1 MIVPLSEG
9 VRFDER
15 TRQIRGTGRVNSRVR
30 VAIEWREAGKDVR
43 AEGYTMDTSA
53 KGCMVVMPQS
63 VPVGESVRL
72 VNLINQFSSEGTV
85 VWRGHQ
91 GRTGWELG
99 VELLQSSDEF
109 WGLEF

>member
-1 MIVPLSEG
+1 VALSENIK
-9 VRFDER
+9 FDER
-15 TRQIRGTGRVNSRVR
+15 TRQIRGAGRVNSRVR
-30 VAIEWREAGKDVR
+30 VAIEWQEAGKENR
-43 AEGYTMDTSA
+43 TEGHTVDTSS

-72 VNLINQFSSEGTV
+72 VNLINQISTEAVV

-99 VELLQSSDEF
+99 LEMTESSYEF
-109 WGLEF
+109 WGLDF